1 MSTANLQNAIWLGS
15 QRLHIFP
22 LYPVRVDT
30 GKTAC
35 ACNDGE
41 NCKRIGKHPI
51 HDDFAERATCDEGAI
66 RLLWEPCPDAEIAL
80 LTGQKSGIVALE
92 IRPSKDNPNPLQ
104 GYAVPPAPAI
114 VCAGNT
120 VRLYSAPDEP
130 IKKRVKLKSGLALRG
145 EKSFVVL
152 PDAIA
157 ANGEKYDWAPSQTL
171 KVPISPLP
179 SYFENPAYFAAEAD
193 EFDHESSGPTREDLD
208 ARNVDP
214 YYHDEPTRESFN
226 RDEPPNATNAAPKT
240 REKRA
245 YSLGEIFESEDP
257 PDNSICGGLGI
268 WHGDRP
274 MALVGAWGT
283 AKTWIMIWL
292 ALQLATA
299 RPLFDNPQWPV
310 KRPLRVIIFDYE
322 LNLRVYK
329 KRLREL
335 CTTMGIDYRA
345 IRDSIYYYERPKFYL
360 TDPNAYQRF
369 LEESKGFDVIL
380 IDALRG
386 AAPGVD
392 ENKSEFRDNIDKLA
406 ELASQANQFVCLLH
420 HAGKGEDSKFRGTSG
435 IGDAVG
441 VMFTVTNDKVDPRGP
456 KKLHNEKMGSNA
468 DDYVDDFFVL
478 LKRDEC
484 ESGNGPMRI
493 TFMAAEQAKEK
504 AENIEKEEWIDTKKK
519 ILRKVQAVP
528 GISKNE
534 LQKAVGGNS
543 GTFDKVLAHLE
554 KKLQYIENK
563 GNGTR
568 HKYEITS
575 TGVEWLNNDPRY
587 AARTYGPNASTTPNA
602 PPPFDTTDDT
612 PEPAKGDA

>member
-1 MSTANLQNAIWLGS
+1 MSTEASCFAVAIEMDDGYVGKNGALVDALSKKNPPDFSRSGILVFRFRALKPICRVEMLAPGCILRDDECLSATVESLQPLTKPLLA
-15 QRLHIFP
+15 RLRETNTQP
-22 LYPVRVDT
+22 D
-30 GKTAC
+30 
-35 ACNDGE
+35 
-41 NCKRIGKHPI
+41 
-51 HDDFAERATCDEGAI
+51 TCDE
-66 RLLWEPCPDAEIAL
+66 
-80 LTGQKSGIVALE
+80 
-92 IRPSKDNPNPLQ
+92 
-104 GYAVPPAPAI
+104 
-114 VCAGNT
+114 
-120 VRLYSAPDEP
+120 
-130 IKKRVKLKSGLALRG
+130 
-145 EKSFVVL
+145 
-152 PDAIA
+152 
-157 ANGEKYDWAPSQTL
+157 YD
-171 KVPISPLP
+171 
-179 SYFENPAYFAAEAD
+179 D
-193 EFDHESSGPTREDLD
+193 ESSGPTPEDLN
-208 ARNVDP
+208 ARNADP
-214 YYHDEPTRESFN
+214 NFQ
-226 RDEPPNATNAAPKT
+226 DEPPRASVNPDEPQPATNAAPKT

-292 ALQLATA
+292 ALQFATA

-335 CTTMGIDYRA
+335 CETMGIDYRT
-345 IRDSIYYYERPKFYL
+345 IRESIYYYERPKFFL

-386 AAPGVD
+386 AAPGAD

-441 VMFTVTNDKVDPRGP
+441 VMFTVTNDKNDPRGP

-478 LKRDEC
+478 LKRDER
-484 ESGNGPMRI
+484 EDGNGPMRI
-493 TFMAAEQAKEK
+493 TFMDAEQAEEQADEK
-504 AENIEKEEWIDTKKK
+504 VEQFADGEWNDRMKR
-519 ILRKVQAVP
+519 ILIVVRKNQP
-528 GISKNE
+528 ISKNKLFE
-534 LQKAVGGNS
+534 IVKGNK
-543 GTFDKVLAHLE
+543 GKFEKLTKWLLE
-554 KKLQYIENK
+554 KGHIENK
-563 GNGTR
+563 GTDKR
-568 HKYEITS
+568 HKYELTQV
-575 TGVEWLNNDPRY
+575 GQEWLDKGSPY
-587 AARTYGPNASTTPNA
+587 AARIPGPNASTTPNA
-602 PPPFDTTDDT
+602 PPSSADNAPPPFDTSTDT
-612 PEPAKGDA
+612 PEPAKDA